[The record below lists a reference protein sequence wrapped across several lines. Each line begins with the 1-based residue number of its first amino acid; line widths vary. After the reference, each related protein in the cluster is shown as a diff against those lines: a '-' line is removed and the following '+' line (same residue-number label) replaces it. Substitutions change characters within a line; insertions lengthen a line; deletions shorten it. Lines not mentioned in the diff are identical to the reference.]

1 MICRLCGEKQGLR
14 LRFNTLKILKI
25 LTIIPSEGGHLTLK
39 ISGWGGG
46 GEYVMPL
53 PLRLFIDLFNGK
65 DYKSSQF
72 RDFSSQFFYGT
83 LLKEV
88 WLQLL

>member
-39 ISGWGGG
+39 IS
-46 GEYVMPL
+46 
-53 PLRLFIDLFNGK
+53 

-88 WLQLL
+88 